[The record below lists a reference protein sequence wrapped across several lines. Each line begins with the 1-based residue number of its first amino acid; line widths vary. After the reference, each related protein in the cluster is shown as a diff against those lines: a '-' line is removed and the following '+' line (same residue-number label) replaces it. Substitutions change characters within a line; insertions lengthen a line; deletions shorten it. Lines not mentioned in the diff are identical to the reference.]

1 MDAIREPAH
10 RANAPHRLGAAQG
23 PGGTRHDARHRLPP
37 VRPLERLAE
46 HPGERPPPGRPA
58 GTRRPPRLL
67 RRPARP
73 LRDSL
78 LHLATHVRDKN
89 WQRRYEGRISAAAL
103 DLASLEEDAEVIR
116 TFQPCLIP
124 GLLQIPAYVRALIA
138 AGPLRSRQ
146 QIDALV
152 AFRMSRQ
159 RILDRDDP
167 PRYVA
172 VTSQAALLNQVGGSA
187 VMRAQLHRLAKA
199 AQQDHVEFHV
209 FPTSASAS
217 L

>member
-1 MDAIREPAH
+1 MPSANRPTVRMRRIGSALRKAREERGMTLDTACRRYGRSKGWLSTLENGLHPV
-10 RANAPHRLGAAQG
+10 APQ
-23 PGGTRHDARHRLPP
+23 
-37 VRPLERLAE
+37 ELADLLDFY
-46 HPGERPPPGRPA
+46 GVPPG
-58 GTRRPPRLL
+58 
-67 RRPARP
+67 P